1 MLSIER
7 SGAGL
12 YWHVMYNSIMLNC
25 CATKREAIAAMEV
38 YKTYEGML

>member
-1 MLSIER
+1 MTDHIVSNQIKC
-7 SGAGL
+7 
-12 YWHVMYNSIMLNC
+12 LNC